1 MKTIFRSASAG
12 AISAFALLIAMQS
25 AGATTAFGHRS
36 DPEACLSRT
45 DKSAD
50 ETILA
55 CWKALNSHLLTR
67 NGIAYALNNLAIAYK
82 QKGDW
87 DSALNALNAAVKL
100 EGDTWQTFVNR
111 GGVYD
116 HLNKPDLALADFNR
130 AIELNSGQAVCYR
143 MRGEFYLNQQKVDLA
158 EADFTRALA
167 FDPKEP
173 RSLYMRSQ
181 ARQRLGDTSGA
192 SADMALA
199 KQLDQNVE
207 NASGIDHT
215 PAVVPVLDPG

>member
-1 MKTIFRSASAG
+1 MRGNVKTILRSVTAG

-67 NGIAYALNNLAIAYK
+67 NGIAYALNNLAVAYK

-100 EGDTWQTFVNR
+100 EGDTWQTLVNR
-111 GGVYD
+111 GGVYG
-116 HLNKPDLALADFNR
+116 DLPALGEVKGWR
-130 AIELNSGQAVCYR
+130 LI
-143 MRGEFYLNQQKVDLA
+143 RG
-158 EADFTRALA
+158 T
-167 FDPKEP
+167 
-173 RSLYMRSQ
+173 
-181 ARQRLGDTSGA
+181 
-192 SADMALA
+192 
-199 KQLDQNVE
+199 
-207 NASGIDHT
+207 
-215 PAVVPVLDPG
+215 